1 MDILIKYMEM
11 PKSCE
16 ECPLFFEYYNP
27 IEKKNIFHCR
37 ARGEGDSRFADDFDW
52 HTKPTEEEGCPLVP
66 VPEHGDLID
75 RDKEID
81 EWEQTRRILSECEQK
96 HTFEYRKACVIITAL
111 SQAEVVLE
119 RTT

>member
-1 MDILIKYMEM
+1 MDILIKNMEM
-11 PKSCE
+11 PKGC
-16 ECPLFFEYYNP
+16 
-27 IEKKNIFHCR
+27 
-37 ARGEGDSRFADDFDW
+37 
-52 HTKPTEEEGCPLVP
+52 EGCPLCFLSSDGRNFFCTRQIGKRFDLSLAEQRQEDCPLIP

-81 EWEQTRRILSECEQK
+81 EWEQTRRVLSECEQK
-96 HTFEYRKACVIITAL
+96 HTFEYRKACVVINAL